1 MRLVFAPAAQADL
14 REIAAYIA
22 EDDPD
27 HARSFVAELRKAC
40 VILIDHPFLGM
51 ARPEVGDGL
60 RSKPHGRY
68 AIFYRVI
75 EDVVRIERVIHTSR
89 DKQRL

>member
-1 MRLVFAPAAQADL
+1 MRLVFAPAAKADL

-22 EDDPD
+22 EDNPD
-27 HARSFVAELRKAC
+27 RAKSFVAELRKAC
-40 VILIDHPFLGM
+40 AILIDHPFVGM

-68 AIFYRVI
+68 VIYYRVI
-75 EDVVRIERVIHTSR
+75 DDVVRIERFLHGAR
-89 DKQRL
+89 DVGHF